1 MSEHR
6 ETFVIE
12 ETLLNERL
20 DVWLSS
26 KYPEVS
32 RGTIVRLIKDGE
44 IRVNDQQVKPNPARA
59 WANRSLCIFRRRR
72 RPT

>member
-32 RGTIVRLIKDGE
+32 RGTIVRLIKDGV
-44 IRVNDQQVKPNPARA
+44 IR
-59 WANRSLCIFRRRR
+59 LYLLIIFRRRR